1 MNVIHCKLHLYEGG
15 GSIKL
20 TVISQTMSFTPGD
33 VHIFDEGGAT
43 NIGSTTSGCPSP
55 VLKKNISMGYVKR
68 EHAKVGTKVKL
79 EVRNKLVDGVIVKMP
94 FVPTQYYTGK

>member
-1 MNVIHCKLHLYEGG
+1 MIHCEPLLYPGG
-15 GSIKL
+15 GFFKR
-20 TVISQTMSFTPGD
+20 TVISQTMFFPPGD

-43 NIGSTTSGCPSP
+43 DIGSVTSGCPSP
-55 VLKKNISMGYVKR
+55 VLKKNISMGYVRR

-79 EVRNKLVDGVIVKMP
+79 EVRNKLVDGVVVKMP